1 MGLQIVETLDV
12 VEREYK
18 GVTFLIGSAKSKD
31 FRQRVDLAIKRKS
44 RTGDASKL
52 SVDDTDLIQAE
63 AAVGTV
69 LVGWKNFKYKG
80 DDIPFNHN
88 NAVDLLTS
96 DMHAREFIFS
106 VANSLEEFELQA
118 NADLLKKSPPL
129 TTTV

>member
-1 MGLQIVETLDV
+1 MGLQIVDTLDI

-18 GVTFLIGSAKSKD
+18 GVIFSIGSAKSKE

-52 SVDDTDLIQAE
+52 SVEDTDLIQAE

-69 LVGWKNFKYKG
+69 LVGWKGFKYKG
-80 DDIPFNHN
+80 EEIPFTRD

-96 DMHAREFIFS
+96 DMYAREFIFS

-129 TTTV
+129 TTTT